1 MELWVKGATKS
12 HRSPSIGYNKDPDT
26 VLDIRCLLDTR
37 LPMSSQMCIGQIE
50 TYDNDCNCRQRLLME
65 WHATALRWFKVVFW

>member
-37 LPMSSQMCIGQIE
+37 ARIRS
-50 TYDNDCNCRQRLLME
+50 R
-65 WHATALRWFKVVFW
+65 VVFADVIADVHRAN